1 MRGPARH
8 DQDDTLV
15 ALRAFRHFLQ
25 EFQPSAGADPWM
37 AFGDYLPY
45 AIAFQLM
52 PEWGERFA
60 GLRQPAPGSTGFLS
74 GFTNVGL
81 AGAFSAAVCS
91 HAPPASTLPHHG
103 SSGFGHGTGPGGHS
117 GSGGHGGHG

>member
-52 PEWGERFA
+52 PEGA
-60 GLRQPAPGSTGFLS
+60 SVSPGSGS
-74 GFTNVGL
+74 P
-81 AGAFSAAVCS
+81 
-91 HAPPASTLPHHG
+91 PPAVPDS
-103 SSGFGHGTGPGGHS
+103 
-117 GSGGHGGHG
+117 